1 MQEAESRINK
11 EVVMCID
18 HKMTC
23 SCGKQSASFNFK
35 DEIMPV
41 EVVDRLYCPACSG
54 DIKYNPESMLM
65 DNGWVIEYDMDVARF
80 SGQKLP
86 QSGITPE
93 LLFDEGYCTW
103 RGVSPTDHIDSVRER
118 EELVK
123 LAKIN
128 PKKYLDEFKKWG
140 SERMERLAHE
150 GWRKAYD
157 R

>member
-1 MQEAESRINK
+1 
-11 EVVMCID
+11 
-18 HKMTC
+18 MTC
-23 SCGKQSASFNFK
+23 RCGKQSASFNFK
-35 DEIMPV
+35 EEIMPI

-54 DIKYNPESMLM
+54 DIKYDPESMLM

-80 SGQKLP
+80 SEQKLAHRK
-86 QSGITPE
+86 ITPE

-128 PKKYLDEFKKWG
+128 PKKYLDEFRKWG
-140 SERMERLAHE
+140 IERMERLAHE